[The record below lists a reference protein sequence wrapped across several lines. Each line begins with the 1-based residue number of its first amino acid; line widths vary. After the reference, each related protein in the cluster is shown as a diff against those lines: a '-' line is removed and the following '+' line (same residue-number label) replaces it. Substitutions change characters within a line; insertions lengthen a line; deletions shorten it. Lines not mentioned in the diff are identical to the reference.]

1 LLDFLA
7 DELDWPIQPDVSPD
21 EITFNYDAEE
31 LKLSEKAAAQLTVRQ
46 LQNFRAD
53 QPWGIFL
60 IEFNDARLYRTAL
73 RQVLRG
79 LVPNRRK
86 DPSLKSWQHE
96 NLLFICATKDYRQFT
111 FAHFRGQNAQRAT
124 LAMFGWQ
131 QGDTHLRTLCQF
143 SLPTLRYPTNAANDA
158 ANAESWL
165 KQWRATFDVE
175 ALTDKFFAE
184 YREVFTAVEAEIK
197 KSISQDESCRLFTQ
211 RLFNRLM
218 FLYFIQK
225 KGWLKFEGRADYLRA
240 LFDKTA
246 AGGEDFY
253 RDRLYWVFF
262 YGMSNVGEDFA
273 VHTHPQ
279 LQDRRGNVPYLNG
292 GLFDIEDEFDR
303 RDGVRIPNSCFAQI
317 LKLFERFN
325 FTVME
330 STPLDVQVAVDPEM
344 LGKVFEELVTG
355 RHESGSYYT
364 PRQIVSFMCRE
375 ALKHYLRAHCGAGS
389 QSAPELVSGRQVQ
402 TGVGQVEN
410 LPYNLPADAIELFV
424 DEADASE
431 LSDPEKVLAALQQV
445 RVCDPACGSG
455 AYLLGMMQELMRLR
469 AALFKN
475 SRLDDPSLYARKRS
489 IIENN
494 LYGVDKDKF
503 AVQIAMLRLWLS
515 LAIESAEPQPLPN
528 LDFKIGCGDSLTA
541 PAPNAQDTLLDLSR
555 GKLVRLYR
563 SLKSDFMKC
572 KDSGTKRQLRDQIE
586 SLRNDIAVEL
596 KHQAKRPSPQKLM
609 LARQQLDD
617 LRKRGKQAE
626 AAKQHAQAATLAK
639 QHEKLKRQLAEWEQA
654 PPEGQDRPFDWA
666 VEFAEVFLPE
676 VTETARYDGA
686 FTFMNEVD
694 RQPMFTD
701 QQVTDT
707 GGGFDIVLANP
718 PYVRMELFK
727 PIKPI
732 LKRNFPD
739 VHAERA
745 DLYVYFYDRTQQL
758 LKPGGVGCF
767 ISSNKWLRAGYGEN
781 LRKKLLDGQAFHLI
795 VDFGDLP
802 VFKAKAYPA
811 IFVWQKNSRG
821 VVSTVWA
828 NIKDLNQCYVEGVRE
843 YVNRIGNILP
853 ASYFGLGA
861 TRLTDSADSSL
872 ITTMEASGPKLTE
885 LIRGKFF
892 YGIKTGLNEAFV
904 INKDTYTRFLEGDPS
919 SSEVTK
925 PLLTGDDVR
934 RYEVHFRNNYLIYLT
949 RGTNISHYPAI
960 KNHLLKYRPKLES
973 RAAKQEWYEL
983 QQAQSAYAVYFDAPK
998 IIYPDIGKEL
1008 RFALDKS
1015 GGYGNDTTFMIPTG
1029 DWYLLGVLNSESV
1042 WFYLT
1047 KIVAEIR
1054 GGYVRFKAQ
1063 YLQGLPIPDA
1073 STADRQLVARLAQAT
1088 QTLHTQRRQRVEQ
1101 FLRDLGSSPAESSS
1115 RNPLEQPWTLKP
1127 EEFTKRAK
1135 HAPLELFHDARDETA
1150 SLTEQIT
1157 RIEREID
1164 ERVAAL
1170 YGVPL
1175 DPNASPQITGIGSEP
1190 SPFA

>member
-1 LLDFLA
+1 M
-7 DELDWPIQPDVSPD
+7 
-21 EITFNYDAEE
+21 
-31 LKLSEKAAAQLTVRQ
+31 KLSERAAAQLTVRQ

-53 QPWGIFL
+53 QPWGVFL
-60 IEFNDARLYRTAL
+60 IEFNDAKLYRTAL

-86 DPSLKSWQHE
+86 DSSLKSWQHD

-111 FAHFRGQNAQRAT
+111 FAHFRGQNPQRAT

-131 QGDTHLRTLCQF
+131 QGDTHIRTLCQF
-143 SLPTLRYPTNAANDA
+143 NLPALRYPANPADGE
-158 ANAESWL
+158 NWL
-165 KQWRATFDVE
+165 KQWRAAFDVE
-175 ALTDKFFAE
+175 AVTDKFFAE
-184 YREVFTAVEAEIK
+184 YREVFTAVESALEKQIT
-197 KSISQDESCRLFTQ
+197 QDEARRLFTQ

-240 LFDKTA
+240 LFDRAEA
-246 AGGEDFY
+246 AGENFY

-273 VHTHPQ
+273 VHTSQQ
-279 LQDRRGNVPYLNG
+279 LQERRGEVPYLNG
-292 GLFDIEDEFDR
+292 GLFDIEDDFDA
-303 RDGVRIPNSCFAQI
+303 RDAITIPDSCFAKI
-317 LKLFERFN
+317 LTLFERYN

-364 PRQIVSFMCRE
+364 PRQIVSFLCRE
-375 ALKHYLRAHCGAGS
+375 ALKHYLGTQASPPAVKEAAKPPFSSVIADEETDVRNASRLLSEAGGD
-389 QSAPELVSGRQVQ
+389 ACVPR
-402 TGVGQVEN
+402 N
-410 LPYNLPADAIELFV
+410 AIEVFV
-424 DEADASE
+424 DDADASQI
-431 LSDPEKVLAALQQV
+431 SDPEKVLAALQQV

-455 AYLLGMMQELMRLR
+455 AYLLGMLQELMRLR
-469 AALFKN
+469 SALFK
-475 SRLDDPSLYARKRS
+475 SARLDDASLYARKRS

-515 LAIESAEPQPLPN
+515 LAIESDQPQPLPN

-541 PAPNAQDTLLDLSR
+541 PAPNATETLLDVSR

-563 SLKSDFMKC
+563 SLKGDFIKC
-572 KDSGTKRQLRDQIE
+572 NDAQTKRQLRDQIE

-596 KHQAKRPSPQKLM
+596 KHQPKRPSPQKLL

-639 QHEKLKRQLAEWEQA
+639 QHERLKRQLAEWEQT
-654 PPEGQDRPFDWA
+654 PPEDQERPFDWA

-676 VTETARYDGA
+676 VAETARYDGS
-686 FTFMNEVD
+686 FLFMNEVD

-701 QQVTDT
+701 REVTDA

-745 DLYVYFYDRTQQL
+745 DLYVYFYDRAQQL

-781 LRKKLLDGQAFHLI
+781 LRKKLLDSQAFHLI
-795 VDFGDLP
+795 VDFGELP
-802 VFKAKAYPA
+802 VFNAATFPA
-811 IFVWQKNSRG
+811 IFVWQRADRLHTPTTWA
-821 VVSTVWA
+821 VVKELEA
-828 NIKDLNQCYVEGVRE
+828 CYNEGVRE
-843 YVNRIGNILP
+843 HVERIAELVP
-853 ASYFGLGA
+853 ATQFGDGQSRLA
-861 TRLTDSADSSL
+861 TSTVADRR
-872 ITTMEASGPKLTE
+872 TRMESSGPTLTE
-885 LIRGKFF
+885 VVAGKICW
-892 YGIKTGLNEAFV
+892 GIKTGLNEAF
-904 INKDTYTRFLEGDPS
+904 IIDRQTRDELIADSPDC
-919 SSEVTK
+919 SEVIK
-925 PLLTGDDVR
+925 PLLKGDDVR
-934 RYEVHFRNNYLIYLT
+934 RYEVHYRDAFLLYMNHGVDARRY
-949 RGTNISHYPAI
+949 SAI
-960 KNHLLKYRPKLES
+960 LKHLKPFKEKLEQS
-973 RAAKQEWYEL
+973 ATQQEWYEL
-983 QQAQSAYAVYFDAPK
+983 QQPQAAYLSFLNSPK
-998 IIYPDIGKEL
+998 IIYPIIGKHC
-1008 RFALDKS
+1008 RFVFDANRYFINDKA
-1015 GGYGNDTTFMIPTG
+1015 FILPVA
-1029 DWYLLGVLNSESV
+1029 DWYLLAVLNSSSAFDFLKNTCSV
-1042 WFYLT
+1042 LGDEMKGGRLEFRAIYLE
-1047 KIVAEIR
+1047 K
-1054 GGYVRFKAQ
+1054 
-1063 YLQGLPIPDA
+1063 LPIPDTS
-1073 STADRQLVARLAQAT
+1073 STDRKIIANLAQQT
-1088 QTLHTQRRQRVEQ
+1088 QAIHTQRRKRVEK
-1101 FLRDLGSSPAESSS
+1101 FLRSLGMSPAESSS

-1135 HAPLELFHDARDETA
+1135 HAPLQLFHDARDETA
-1150 SLTEQIT
+1150 SLTEEIT

-1175 DPNASPQITGIGSEP
+1175 DPNQGPQITGWESEP
-1190 SPFA
+1190 RPFV